1 MLKTYIERNPTFC
14 PSTEPTSFPS
24 RTPTVPLFEFYLNLI
39 CWDTAFK
46 KAHARTKRFTNAFP
60 INKSICKLVFHISGI
75 QHLFER
81 EPSYCPTF
89 NPSSSP
95 SKEPT
100 VPHKFAL
107 CRILYILRHSQQF
120 VQQQILQ
127 KFQLV
132 NPVFPQ
138 RLFHPLIHPL
148 TQLCCL
154 LQTHQ

>member
-1 MLKTYIERNPTFC
+1 MNCFRCKPYIERNPTFC

-39 CWDTAFK
+39 CLGTAFK
-46 KAHARTKRFTNAFP
+46 KSHARTKLFANAFP

-100 VPHKFAL
+100 VIYEFVWLLIL
-107 CRILYILRHSQQF
+107 CILRHSLRS
-120 VQQQILQ
+120 VQLLILQ
-127 KFQLV
+127 KVQLV
-132 NPVFPQ
+132 NLVLPQ
-138 RLFHPLIHPL
+138 RFIHQQIHL
-148 TQLCCL
+148 
-154 LQTHQ
+154 